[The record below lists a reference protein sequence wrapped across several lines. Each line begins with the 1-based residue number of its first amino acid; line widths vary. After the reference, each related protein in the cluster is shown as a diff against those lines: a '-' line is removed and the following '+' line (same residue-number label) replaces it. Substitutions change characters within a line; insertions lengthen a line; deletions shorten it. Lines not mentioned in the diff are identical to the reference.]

1 MRDGILTSTTRY
13 IADAIT
19 NNLIS
24 FAHCPLNRNGTQ
36 TYGLGS
42 TQYTGW
48 NQLDYFHSQSTEHP

>member
-42 TQYTGW
+42 TQYTG
-48 NQLDYFHSQSTEHP
+48 